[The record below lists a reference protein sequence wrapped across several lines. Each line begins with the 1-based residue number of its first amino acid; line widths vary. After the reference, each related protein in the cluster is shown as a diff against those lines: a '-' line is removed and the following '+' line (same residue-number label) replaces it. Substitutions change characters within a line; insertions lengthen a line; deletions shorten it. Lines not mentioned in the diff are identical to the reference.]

1 MNRMKKEYAKGY
13 ETFEDFKEGYK
24 KFIMKLEKMTGQPI
38 EQFVSEYEFYR
49 EVIRNSFY
57 NGTLYRVEIEL
68 TKEGIEAGVMDEL
81 LESNYLLSKRENGI
95 TLLWEVPINEGL
107 YEIEIAL
114 FYILKDALYGSYSIS
129 DCVLAEYR
137 YED

>member
-24 KFIMKLEKMTGQPI
+24 KFIMKLEEMTGQPI

-114 FYILKDALYGSYSIS
+114 FYILKDTLYGSYSIS

>member
-13 ETFEDFKEGYK
+13 ETFEEFKEGYE

-114 FYILKDALYGSYSIS
+114 FYILKDTLYGSYSIS